1 MAETLPDKLN
11 LEIVTPEQL
20 LFSGEVNEVTVP
32 GIQGYLGILPGHAPL
47 LSGLQTGVISHRKG
61 NEESHLFCS
70 GGFLEVLEDRVSVL
84 ADRAIPADQID
95 VEQARQH
102 QRQAEE
108 ALKSLD
114 EKVDFGKTTLNWRE
128 AVAQLEVAAKAGRI
142 LS

>member
-1 MAETLPDKLN
+1 MAETFPDRLN

-32 GIQGYLGILPGHAPL
+32 GIQGYLGVLPGHAPL
-47 LSGLQTGVISHRKG
+47 LSELQTGTISHRKD

-84 ADRAIPADQID
+84 AERAIPADQID
-95 VEQARQH
+95 VEQARQQ

-108 ALKSLD
+108 TLESLD
-114 EKVDFGKTTLNWRE
+114 EEVDFSEATLNWRE
-128 AVAQLEVAAKAGRI
+128 AMALLEVAAKAGRA
-142 LS
+142 